1 MVSLFRLEEL
11 AGGRILIDGVDISRI
26 SRATLRRN
34 LCIIPQE
41 AVLFSASVRFNL
53 DPFDEHSDD
62 DIWHVLEEIHLKE
75 HIDSL
80 PNKLNEAVA
89 DGGEN
94 FSVGQRQ
101 VISLWHILCCG

>member
-26 SRATLRRN
+26 PRSALRRN

-53 DPFDEHSDD
+53 DPFDEHTDD
-62 DIWHVLEEIHLKE
+62 EIWRVLEEIHLRD

-80 PNKLNEAVA
+80 PNKLSEAVA

-101 VISLWHILCCG
+101 VNSSCCIELK